1 MNSEHLEVEESI
13 NCQRDALTLT
23 ALAPNKKQIGRF
35 CGEKGTIQ
43 QEIKSDAND
52 VIIVFKQGLHL
63 KIVLCFRSFRTRL
76 LCFER
81 QSTMLKCK
89 SNTKQ
94 RFGWKF
100 HRFSASVYNRTA

>member
-1 MNSEHLEVEESI
+1 MSIRSINSEHLEVEESI

-52 VIIVFKQGLHL
+52 VIIVFKQGLQL
-63 KIVLCFRSFRTRL
+63 ELENSSLRLFSKVKCSFVCFN
-76 LCFER
+76 
-81 QSTMLKCK
+81 K
-89 SNTKQ
+89 
-94 RFGWKF
+94 
-100 HRFSASVYNRTA
+100 

>member
-1 MNSEHLEVEESI
+1 MEVEESI

-52 VIIVFKQGLHL
+52 VIIVFKQGLQLEL
-63 KIVLCFRSFRTRL
+63 KNSSFRSFFKLQLICVLRL
-76 LCFER
+76 VIL
-81 QSTMLKCK
+81 SM
-89 SNTKQ
+89 
-94 RFGWKF
+94 
-100 HRFSASVYNRTA
+100 

>member
-1 MNSEHLEVEESI
+1 MPDWHCQYCTKLCETLYDGKSLNSEHLEVEESI

-63 KIVLCFRSFRTRL
+63 
-76 LCFER
+76 
-81 QSTMLKCK
+81 
-89 SNTKQ
+89 
-94 RFGWKF
+94 
-100 HRFSASVYNRTA
+100 

>member
-1 MNSEHLEVEESI
+1 MEESI

-52 VIIVFKQGLHL
+52 VIIVFKQGLQL
-63 KIVLCFRSFRTRL
+63 EFKNSSFRSFFKLQLICVLRL
-76 LCFER
+76 VIL
-81 QSTMLKCK
+81 SM
-89 SNTKQ
+89 
-94 RFGWKF
+94 
-100 HRFSASVYNRTA
+100 

>member
-1 MNSEHLEVEESI
+1 MEVEESI

-52 VIIVFKQGLHL
+52 VIIVFKQGLQL
-63 KIVLCFRSFRTRL
+63 ELENSSLRLFSKVKSSFVCFN
-76 LCFER
+76 
-81 QSTMLKCK
+81 K
-89 SNTKQ
+89 
-94 RFGWKF
+94 
-100 HRFSASVYNRTA
+100 

>member
-1 MNSEHLEVEESI
+1 MENYCESIENNSFSLRLVSFQQCMLTISITSEHLEVEESI

-52 VIIVFKQGLHL
+52 VIIVFKQGLQL
-63 KIVLCFRSFRTRL
+63 ELENSIFRS
-76 LCFER
+76 
-81 QSTMLKCK
+81 Q
-89 SNTKQ
+89 
-94 RFGWKF
+94 
-100 HRFSASVYNRTA
+100 

>member
-1 MNSEHLEVEESI
+1 MEVEESI

-52 VIIVFKQGLHL
+52 VIIVFKQGLQL
-63 KIVLCFRSFRTRL
+63 ELENSIFKARL
-76 LCFER
+76 RAL
-81 QSTMLKCK
+81 
-89 SNTKQ
+89 TKD
-94 RFGWKF
+94 F
-100 HRFSASVYNRTA
+100 VYIYITYCIS

>member
-1 MNSEHLEVEESI
+1 MSIRSINSEHLEVEESI

-52 VIIVFKQGLHL
+52 VIIVFKQGLQL
-63 KIVLCFRSFRTRL
+63 ELENSSLRLFSKVKSSFVCFN
-76 LCFER
+76 
-81 QSTMLKCK
+81 K
-89 SNTKQ
+89 
-94 RFGWKF
+94 
-100 HRFSASVYNRTA
+100 

>member
-1 MNSEHLEVEESI
+1 MEESI

-52 VIIVFKQGLHL
+52 VIIVFKQGLQLEL
-63 KIVLCFRSFRTRL
+63 KNSSFRSFFKLQLICVLRL
-76 LCFER
+76 VIL
-81 QSTMLKCK
+81 SM
-89 SNTKQ
+89 
-94 RFGWKF
+94 
-100 HRFSASVYNRTA
+100 